1 MMAKTTDRM
10 VVNGTTYEI
19 MDASSRRRSNDAK
32 RAIKEILLK
41 HAEVISAT
49 WEQGSI
55 DSNGINVDVNNRI
68 RFAGKIRIKEGWT
81 IFAMADDGYEL
92 GFNLYDSLET
102 FKVARDWA
110 EYDSL
115 KYGTGTDEAFYYR
128 LIARHS
134 DNSNIAVS
142 EKTHI
147 TFVTIPNTDYVNLIN
162 EIDKMNRT
170 VVNAIAL
177 TNNGYLKDDGTPN
190 EQTYEIEKYSDKLPI
205 SKGKYVLQ
213 YDVNFP
219 SGKTPWIRMNFFDAN
234 NVNLGSQTYARENKR
249 NTIEF
254 DVTYQDAAFIV
265 VSCRTFNT
273 ETRVTLSDLFINY
286 LNNKIE
292 NNKQNNFSKSY
303 STVFVSREGMFA
315 NTIENSADG
324 IRGAK
329 MNGYDYIRADVQFTS
344 DGVPVCFHDETLG
357 SVLTVYDENG
367 NKITNGDRISTYTY
381 DTLAIYH
388 FGSLTNELLTVDECA
403 ALCKKYGLGLV
414 LEVKEPTIP
423 TEQNMSDAYDAV
435 AKNGMAPNTEWD
447 VYTAQ
452 TAGYIQ
458 EIDDTADIGYISETI
473 STATIDEVAAL
484 RTGKNKVYFCAY
496 ATKFSS
502 FTDALHV
509 YGARNGVMFKMGSA
523 YNVAEIYKYRKF
535 EKIEVANV
543 INPAYALAEYDAN
556 NA

>member
-1 MMAKTTDRM
+1 MARTTDRM
-10 VVNGTTYEI
+10 VVNGTNYEI
-19 MDASSRRRSNDAK
+19 MDATGRQRANYAK
-32 RAIKEILLK
+32 RAIKEIPLD
-41 HAEVISAT
+41 HAEVLSAT

-55 DSNGINVDVNNRI
+55 DSHGVNVDVNNRI
-68 RFAGKIRIKEGWT
+68 RFVGKLKIKEGWT
-81 IFAMADDGYEL
+81 IFAIADNGYEL
-92 GFNLYDSLET
+92 GFNLYDSSET
-102 FKVARDWA
+102 FKVARGWM

-115 KYGTGTDEAFYYR
+115 QYGSGEDQAVYYR
-128 LIARHS
+128 MIAKHT

-147 TFVTIPNTDYVNLIN
+147 TFVTIPNTDYVNFIN
-162 EIDKMNRT
+162 NIDKTQRT
-170 VVNAIAL
+170 VVNAIGL
-177 TNNGYLKDDGTPN
+177 PNNGYLQDDGTPH
-190 EQTYEIEKYSDKLPI
+190 EPTYEIEKYSDKTPI
-205 SKGKYVLQ
+205 SKGQYVLQ
-213 YDVNFP
+213 YDVDFP
-219 SGKTPWIRMNFFDAN
+219 SGKTPWIRLNFFDAN
-234 NVNLGSQTYARENKR
+234 NVHLGCETYARENKK
-249 NTIEF
+249 NTIELN
-254 DVTYQDAAFIV
+254 VTYDDVAFLV
-265 VSCRTFNT
+265 VSCRTFNV
-273 ETRVTLSDLFINY
+273 ECHITLSDLFINY

-292 NNKQNNFSKSY
+292 SNKQNNFSKSY
-303 STVFVSREGMFA
+303 STVFVSREGMFP

-324 IRGAK
+324 IRSAK

-367 NKITNGDRISTYTY
+367 DTITNGDKISTYTY
-381 DTLAIYH
+381 DTLATYH

-473 STATIDEVAAL
+473 STTTIDEAAAL
-484 RTGKNKVYFCAY
+484 KTGKNKVYFCAY

-523 YNVAEIYKYRKF
+523 YTVAEINTYRKF

-543 INPAYALAEYDAN
+543 ANPAYALAMYDEN
-556 NA
+556 NV